1 MSEATWD
8 QPSGGYADDR
18 NGGRA
23 EGGGWA
29 DGGGRGR
36 SPSPRGNEASRRSR
50 SPDRRP
56 METDDRRDDRGRSD
70 NRGRGDGSGHN
81 PGNNLHISGLSGR
94 VEERD
99 LEDAFA
105 KYGRVQKAQ
114 VMRDPHSKE
123 PRGFGFVTMETP
135 EEAEAATSAL
145 NATELGGKVISI
157 EKARRGRARTPTP
170 GMYHG
175 PPKPRE
181 DGDRYRSSRYDD
193 RYRDDRYRDDDRGYG
208 GSSYAR
214 PMRDDR
220 RDPYDDRDR
229 RDRYDDRRGSD
240 RDYRRDDRYDDRRG
254 GSSRG
259 YDDYDRRSRY

>member
-1 MSEATWD
+1 MSGEASWD
-8 QPSGGYADDR
+8 NPSAGYADDR
-18 NGGRA
+18 NGGGN
-23 EGGGWA
+23 GGGWG
-29 DGGGRGR
+29 GGGRT
-36 SPSPRGNEASRRSR
+36 PSPARNDRRSR

-56 METDDRRDDRGRSD
+56 MDEDRRDDRD
-70 NRGRGDGSGHN
+70 RGREPRRDRDGGSSGHN
-81 PGNNLHISGLSGR
+81 PGNNLHVSGLSGR

-99 LEDAFA
+99 LEDAFS

-114 VMRDPHSKE
+114 VMRDPHTKD

-181 DGDRYRSSRYDD
+181 DEGRYPPSDRAPKSSY
-193 RYRDDRYRDDDRGYG
+193 
-208 GSSYAR
+208 SSYAR

-220 RDPYDDRDR
+220 RDPYDDRDG
-229 RDRYDDRRGSD
+229 RDRYDDRRD
-240 RDYRRDDRYDDRRG
+240 RDYRRDDRYDDRRS
-254 GSSRG
+254 SSR